1 MTYLLHFHKYL
12 KTFSKRFL
20 IGVIGVTTFLV
31 LFLVNYDDE
40 NSNNNYLVQEITSS
54 ISTSELLPQN
64 VPTLQELPENIKKLP
79 NLVPVISKK
88 WISMALCW
96 GNRMDLY
103 HKSQF
108 PYALAGL
115 LSTKLWQKFVK
126 ISVIF
131 HIVVCDQAQIYD
143 DYKLKDYIQDLEKTG
158 ALVQIFY
165 VENCDKCVL
174 TAQLVRLL
182 AYLSKEVSG
191 KELIGKCQYY
201 YFFYFSGQE
210 FRSNHYGR
218 CRHFSNNQKYF

>member
-1 MTYLLHFHKYL
+1 MTNLLHLYKYL

-20 IGVIGVTTFLV
+20 IGVIGVTMFLV

-40 NSNNNYLVQEITSS
+40 NSNNYLLQEVTSS

-64 VPTLQELPENIKKLP
+64 VPTVQELPENIKKLP
-79 NLVPVISKK
+79 DLVPVISKK

-182 AYLSKEVSG
+182 AYLSKEVSD
-191 KELIGKCQYY
+191 KELIGKCQ
-201 YFFYFSGQE
+201 
-210 FRSNHYGR
+210 
-218 CRHFSNNQKYF
+218 

>member
-1 MTYLLHFHKYL
+1 MTNILHFYKYL

-20 IGVIGVTTFLV
+20 IGVIGVTMFLV

-40 NSNNNYLVQEITSS
+40 NSNNYLLQEVTSS

-79 NLVPVISKK
+79 DLVPVISKK

-108 PYALAGL
+108 PYALASL

-126 ISVIF
+126 ISVIL

-158 ALVQIFY
+158 ALVQILY
-165 VENCDKCVL
+165 VENFSRGNTESQKKCIE
-174 TAQLVRLL
+174 AK
-182 AYLSKEVSG
+182 S
-191 KELIGKCQYY
+191 
-201 YFFYFSGQE
+201 
-210 FRSNHYGR
+210 
-218 CRHFSNNQKYF
+218 

>member
-1 MTYLLHFHKYL
+1 MTNLLHFYRHL
-12 KTFSKRFL
+12 KTFSKRVL
-20 IGVIGVTTFLV
+20 ISVIGVTLFST
-31 LFLVNYDDE
+31 LFLVNYDE
-40 NSNNNYLVQEITSS
+40 TSNNYLSKEVNNSITAIKS
-54 ISTSELLPQN
+54 LPEH
-64 VPTLQELPENIKKLP
+64 VPELPEKVPELP
-79 NLVPVISKK
+79 KSVPALPEQVPVLPELVPISKK

-115 LSTKLWQKFVK
+115 LSTKLWQKFVN

-143 DYKLKDYIQDLEKTG
+143 NYKLKDYIQDLEKTG
-158 ALVQIFY
+158 AIVKIFY

-182 AYLSKEVSG
+182 AYLSTKEVSV
-191 KELIGKCQYY
+191 I
-201 YFFYFSGQE
+201 FF
-210 FRSNHYGR
+210 
-218 CRHFSNNQKYF
+218 

>member
-1 MTYLLHFHKYL
+1 MTNLLHFYKHL
-12 KTFSKRFL
+12 KIFPKRVL
-20 IGVIGVTTFLV
+20 ISVIGVTLFLALV
-31 LFLVNYDDE
+31 LVNYDE
-40 NSNNNYLVQEITSS
+40 TSNNYLSKEVNNSITAIKSLPEHVP
-54 ISTSELLPQN
+54 ELPKKVL
-64 VPTLQELPENIKKLP
+64 ELPEIVPELP
-79 NLVPVISKK
+79 VSVPELPVRVPALPVRVPAFPEQVPVLPELVPVSKK

-115 LSTKLWQKFVK
+115 LSTKLWQKFVN

-143 DYKLKDYIQDLEKTG
+143 NYKLKDYIQDLEKTG
-158 ALVQIFY
+158 AIVKIFY

-182 AYLSKEVSG
+182 AYLSTKEVSV
-191 KELIGKCQYY
+191 I
-201 YFFYFSGQE
+201 FF
-210 FRSNHYGR
+210 
-218 CRHFSNNQKYF
+218 

>member
-20 IGVIGVTTFLV
+20 IGVIGVTMFLV

-40 NSNNNYLVQEITSS
+40 NSNNYLLQEETSS
-54 ISTSELLPQN
+54 ISTS
-64 VPTLQELPENIKKLP
+64 VPTLPVLPENTKKLP
-79 NLVPVISKK
+79 DLVPVISKK

-182 AYLSKEVSG
+182 AYLSKEVSD

-201 YFFYFSGQE
+201 TIIFFFYF
-210 FRSNHYGR
+210 FRSGV
-218 CRHFSNNQKYF
+218 QI